1 MFPVSLTK
9 VPVVP
14 RARNELGFLLIQG
27 IPNTC
32 KLPGAELRTCKAC
45 WLGLL
50 LAGQPPSSLE
60 APKDAL
66 RLSKVG
72 GPCGLLALPASA
84 FLVPASTFRKVNLNG
99 HSMVCSGVACSPKV
113 LPVPGLPHPKQNL

>member
-50 LAGQPPSSLE
+50 LAGQSPSSLE

-72 GPCGLLALPASA
+72 GPLWPPSFAGIGLSRAREH
-84 FLVPASTFRKVNLNG
+84 VPQGK
-99 HSMVCSGVACSPKV
+99 PKWT
-113 LPVPGLPHPKQNL
+113 